1 MRSTTVRPPAK
12 PPDGPDRELFALFRR
27 HTHVDRIR
35 LLLLAI
41 VLAGCGAQAAGPGAG
56 GTVSGSN
63 GPFYAQATPA
73 RLVAGGSV
81 HLTLTVTGPIDYE
94 IGCVQTLHIWAE
106 DSQHQPVW
114 AQPVPAIQC
123 MAFGHKA
130 LAAGETAEF
139 TADWPT
145 SSKLAAGTY
154 SVHGL
159 FLVVLPMGAGAR
171 VRENLPPLA
180 IQISG

>member
-1 MRSTTVRPPAK
+1 VNR
-12 PPDGPDRELFALFRR
+12 FF
-27 HTHVDRIR
+27 
-35 LLLLAI
+35 LLLVAI

-56 GTVSGSN
+56 GTVSGSS
-63 GPFYAQATPA
+63 GPFSAQAAPA
-73 RLVAGGSV
+73 RLAAGETV
-81 HLTLTVTGPIDYE
+81 HLILTVTGPIDYE

-106 DSQHQPVW
+106 DSQHQQVW

-123 MAFGHKA
+123 MAFGHKS
-130 LAAGETAEF
+130 LPAGEAAKF

-145 SSKLAAGTY
+145 SSNLAPGTY
-154 SVHGL
+154 TIHGL

-180 IQISG
+180 IQISR

>member
-1 MRSTTVRPPAK
+1 
-12 PPDGPDRELFALFRR
+12 
-27 HTHVDRIR
+27 VDRIR

-41 VLAGCGAQAAGPGAG
+41 VLAGCGAQAAGPIPG
-56 GTVSGSN
+56 GTVSATNGS
-63 GPFYAQATPA
+63 FSAQASPA
-73 RLVAGGSV
+73 RLAAGGSV
-81 HLTLTVTGPIDYE
+81 HLILTVTGPIDYE

-106 DSQHQPVW
+106 DGERRQVW
-114 AQPVPAIQC
+114 EQPVPAIRC
-123 MAFGHKA
+123 MAFGHKV

-145 SSKLAAGTY
+145 SNKLTPGTY
-154 SVHGL
+154 TIHGL

-171 VRENLPPLA
+171 VRENVPPLA